1 MADRTS
7 DTTDPLTFGRY
18 RVLGLLGRGGMG
30 EVYRAHDT
38 ETDRV
43 VALKVLPVRLS
54 ANEEY
59 VARFKRECRTAAR
72 LSEAHVVPIHQFG
85 EIEGRLYLDMR
96 LVDGMD
102 LAAWLRAHGP
112 MEPAVAVDVVGQLAQ
127 ALDAAHALGLVHR
140 DVTPSNVLLAGVQ
153 GPNVD
158 PATVFVYLFDFGI
171 ARPRSGA
178 TGPEAAVL
186 TRAGVV
192 PGSPRYVAPER
203 FAGVEGDPRADVY
216 SLACVLH
223 ETLTGGPPFT
233 GELPALMGAH
243 LRKPPPQP
251 SVVHPG
257 VPAGFDAV
265 VAKGMAKEPAD
276 RYQSAGDL
284 AAAARAVL
292 GGSAEQS
299 RVPAGITNGVPPT
312 AATIIKP
319 RRPAEPRPAESLPA
333 RPGSILSPGADEITM
348 RFGPAAPA
356 EPSSAPGSGTGS
368 ATGSGTG
375 PAAVGWTRP
384 RPRRRWFRTA
394 LSAGITGLV
403 VAAVLLYLWQNAP
416 GGLRVEAV
424 TVAPARPPGQACN
437 TTVDVVG
444 TLRTNGEAG
453 VITYEWLRS
462 DGETSNQLSQTVGR
476 DASSANVHL
485 LWQLSGTGHYRA
497 TATLR
502 VTSPNQIQSE
512 ATFDYDC
519 R

>member
-1 MADRTS
+1 MADRAV
-7 DTTDPLTFGRY
+7 DPLTFGRY

-30 EVYRAHDT
+30 EVYRAHDS

-72 LSEAHVVPIHQFG
+72 LNEAHVVPIHQFG

-96 LVDGMD
+96 LVDGTD
-102 LAAWLRAHGP
+102 LAAWLRVHGP
-112 MEPAVAVDVVGQLAQ
+112 MQPAVAVAVVGQVAQ
-127 ALDAAHALGLVHR
+127 ALDAAHELGLVHR
-140 DVTPSNVLLAGVQ
+140 DVTPSNVLLAGVF
-153 GPNVD
+153 GPTLD

-178 TGPEAAVL
+178 VGPEAAVL

-223 ETLTGGPPFT
+223 ETLTGRPPFT

-243 LRKPPPQP
+243 LHKPPPRP
-251 SVVHPG
+251 SAVRAG
-257 VPAGFDAV
+257 VPAGFDDV
-265 VAKGMAKEPAD
+265 VARGMAKEPGQ
-276 RYQSAGDL
+276 RYPSAGEL

-292 GGSAEQS
+292 GVSAEQS
-299 RVPAGITNGVPPT
+299 RVPATVASGVPPT
-312 AATIIKP
+312 APTIVKP
-319 RRPAEPRPAESLPA
+319 RRQAPLSDPA
-333 RPGSILSPGADEITM
+333 RPEPGSHEPGPPDSEGVTM
-348 RFGPAAPA
+348 RFGP
-356 EPSSAPGSGTGS
+356 GTGTG
-368 ATGSGTG
+368 ATTG
-375 PAAVGWTRP
+375 PAAVGWTPPRP
-384 RPRRRWFRTA
+384 PRRRWLRTV
-394 LSAGITGLV
+394 LSAGVTGLV

-416 GGLRVEAV
+416 GGALRVEAV
-424 TVAPARPPGQACN
+424 TVAPASPPGQACN

-453 VITYEWLRS
+453 VITYQWLRS
-462 DGETSNQLSQTVGR
+462 DGETTDQLTQTVGR

-485 LWQLSGTGHYRA
+485 LWRLSGSGHYRA
-497 TATLR
+497 TATLQ
-502 VTSPNQIQSE
+502 VTGPNQIQSE
-512 ATFDYDC
+512 GTFDYDC
-519 R
+519 H

>member
-1 MADRTS
+1 MAERAS
-7 DTTDPLTFGRY
+7 GPSDPLTFGRY

-43 VALKVLPVRLS
+43 VALKVLPLRLS

-96 LVDGMD
+96 LVDGTD
-102 LAAWLRAHGP
+102 LAAWLRVYGP
-112 MEPAVAVDVVGQLAQ
+112 MEPAVAVAVVGQLAQ

-140 DVTPSNVLLAGVQ
+140 DVTPSNVLLAGAH
-153 GPNVD
+153 GAAVD

-178 TGPEAAVL
+178 VGPDAMVL

-223 ETLTGGPPFT
+223 ETLTGRPPFT

-265 VAKGMAKEPAD
+265 VARGMAKEPGE
-276 RYQSAGDL
+276 RFQSAGEL

-292 GGSAEQS
+292 GVAVEQN
-299 RVPAGITNGVPPT
+299 RVSAGIAHGVPPT
-312 AATIIKP
+312 APTIIKP
-319 RRPAEPRPAESLPA
+319 RRPAGPPPADPRLGA
-333 RPGSILSPGADEITM
+333 LSPASIGSPEADGVTV
-348 RFGPAAPA
+348 RFGPGTGAGQG
-356 EPSSAPGSGTGS
+356 SAVGSGTGS
-368 ATGSGTG
+368 GTGS
-375 PAAVGWTRP
+375 PAAVGWTRR
-384 RPRRRWFRTA
+384 RPRRRWLRTA
-394 LSAGITGLV
+394 VNAGVTGLF
-403 VAAVLLYLWQNAP
+403 VAAILFYLWRNTP
-416 GGLRVEAV
+416 GSLQVEAV
-424 TVAPARPPGQACN
+424 TVAPASPPGQACN

-444 TLRTNGEAG
+444 TLRTNGQAG

-462 DGETSNQLSQTVGR
+462 DGETTNQLTQTVGR
-476 DASSANVHL
+476 DAPSTSVHL

-512 ATFDYDC
+512 TTFDYDC
-519 R
+519 H